1 MTDRLVRPDWVRRIN
16 LMAGSVGG
24 YARDLVPLDAGDL
37 LDTAVAAF
45 GGRPD
50 GDLGDPRWQERFE
63 ALVAAVD
70 AAGMHVVGRL
80 MTKQELLRSLRTRL
94 LLTAAIDAAP
104 EITRRPVTAPVII
117 TGPAR
122 SGTSIL
128 FELLAL
134 DPDLRAPTA
143 AEALHPVT
151 LPEARAG
158 AAGAAALP
166 ESRAVGAA
174 ALPESRAV
182 GAAALPE
189 SRAVG
194 AAALP
199 ESRAVGA
206 AALPE
211 SRAVGAAALPESR
224 AVGAAALP
232 ESRAVGAAA
241 LPESRAVGAAALPSC
256 RRGCCPARVSCR
268 RGCCPARVSCRRGA
282 ALPESRAVGAA
293 ALPESRAVGAAAL
306 PESRAVG
313 AAALPEPLVLS
324 ECEQEFWAD
333 VQPEFQALHEL
344 RSDLPV
350 ECVTV
355 TQGSFCGFHWS
366 MIVPMEGWLPDPAV
380 NYAYERQFLQVL
392 QHGAGPTQWVLK
404 TPAHLM
410 LLPLLFAEFEDAWVV
425 QTHRDP
431 AKTMPST
438 VSTTAM
444 IQWLRTDDVDVD
456 RAAQHVQA
464 VFAAGLNGSVD
475 LRTSGAVPAE
485 RFVDVHFTELM
496 GDPVSTM
503 SAAYAR
509 MGRDFTDNHAA
520 AVLDYLAHK
529 PKGKFGVH
537 RYQPEDWGFT
547 AESLREAMAPYID
560 HFGVTSEG

>member
-1 MTDRLVRPDWVRRIN
+1 MSRSPASLVPMTDRLVRPDWVRRLN

-24 YARDLVPLDAGDL
+24 HARDLVPLDAGNL
-37 LDTAVAAF
+37 LDTAVAAL
-45 GGRPD
+45 GGLPD

-104 EITRRPVTAPVII
+104 EITGRPVTAPVII

-134 DPDLRAPTA
+134 DPELRAPTA
-143 AEALHPVT
+143 AEALHPVA
-151 LPEARAG
+151 LPEAAG
-158 AAGAAALP
+158 AGAAALREPAGDSGGAGAAALP
-166 ESRAVGAA
+166 ESAGDSGGAGAA
-174 ALPESRAV
+174 ALRESAGDSGGA
-182 GAAALPE
+182 GAAALRE
-189 SRAVG
+189 SAGDSGGAG
-194 AAALP
+194 AAALR
-199 ESRAVGA
+199 ESAGDSGGAGA
-206 AALPE
+206 AALRE
-211 SRAVGAAALPESR
+211 SAGDSGGAGAAALR
-224 AVGAAALP
+224 
-232 ESRAVGAAA
+232 
-241 LPESRAVGAAALPSC
+241 
-256 RRGCCPARVSCR
+256 
-268 RGCCPARVSCRRGA
+268 
-282 ALPESRAVGAA
+282 
-293 ALPESRAVGAAAL
+293 
-306 PESRAVG
+306 
-313 AAALPEPLVLS
+313 EPLVLS

-410 LLPLLFAEFEDAWVV
+410 LLPLLFAEFDDAWVV

-485 RFVDVHFTELM
+485 RFVDVHFTELLA
-496 GDPVSTM
+496 DPVSTLR
-503 SAAYAR
+503 AAYAR

-560 HFGVTSEG
+560 HFGVAIEG

>member
-1 MTDRLVRPDWVRRIN
+1 MSRSPASLAPMADRLVRPDWVRRIN

-24 YARDLVPLDAGDL
+24 HARDLVPLDAGDL
-37 LDTAVAAF
+37 LDTAVAAL
-45 GGRPD
+45 GGRPA

-70 AAGMHVVGRL
+70 AVPMHVVGRL

-104 EITRRPVTAPVII
+104 EIARRPVTAPVII

-166 ESRAVGAA
+166 EPRAAGAA
-174 ALPESRAV
+174 ALPEA
-182 GAAALPE
+182 
-189 SRAVG
+189 
-194 AAALP
+194 
-199 ESRAVGA
+199 
-206 AALPE
+206 
-211 SRAVGAAALPESR
+211 
-224 AVGAAALP
+224 
-232 ESRAVGAAA
+232 
-241 LPESRAVGAAALPSC
+241 
-256 RRGCCPARVSCR
+256 
-268 RGCCPARVSCRRGA
+268 
-282 ALPESRAVGAA
+282 
-293 ALPESRAVGAAAL
+293 
-306 PESRAVG
+306 
-313 AAALPEPLVLS
+313 LVLS

-333 VQPEFQALHEL
+333 VQPEFRALHEL

-475 LRTSGAVPAE
+475 LRTSGVVPAE

-496 GDPVSTM
+496 ADPVSTLR
-503 SAAYAR
+503 AAYAR
-509 MGRDFTDNHAA
+509 MGRDFTDDHAA
-520 AVLDYLAHK
+520 AVLDYLANK

-560 HFGVTSEG
+560 HFGVASEG

>member
-1 MTDRLVRPDWVRRIN
+1 MSRSPASLAPMTERLVRPDWVRRIN

-24 YARDLVPLDAGDL
+24 HARDLVLIDAADM
-37 LDTAVAAF
+37 LDTAAVAL
-45 GGRPD
+45 GGLPG

-70 AAGMHVVGRL
+70 AAPMHVVGRL
-80 MTKQELLRSLRTRL
+80 MTKQELLRALRTRL
-94 LLTAAIDAAP
+94 LLTAAVDAAP
-104 EITRRPVTAPVII
+104 EIGDRPVTAPVII

-143 AEALHPVT
+143 AEALHPVA
-151 LPEARAG
+151 LPEAAVAPEAGAGAETGARAAVAPEAGAGARAETGARAATGAG
-158 AAGAAALP
+158 AAGAA
-166 ESRAVGAA
+166 GA
-174 ALPESRAV
+174 
-182 GAAALPE
+182 G
-189 SRAVG
+189 
-194 AAALP
+194 
-199 ESRAVGA
+199 
-206 AALPE
+206 
-211 SRAVGAAALPESR
+211 
-224 AVGAAALP
+224 
-232 ESRAVGAAA
+232 
-241 LPESRAVGAAALPSC
+241 
-256 RRGCCPARVSCR
+256 
-268 RGCCPARVSCRRGA
+268 
-282 ALPESRAVGAA
+282 
-293 ALPESRAVGAAAL
+293 
-306 PESRAVG
+306 
-313 AAALPEPLVLS
+313 ALPEPLVLS

-350 ECVTV
+350 ECVTI

-366 MIVPMEGWLPDPAV
+366 MIASMDAWLPDPAV

-410 LLPLLFAEFEDAWVV
+410 LLPLLYAEFGDAWVV

-444 IQWLRTDDVDVD
+444 IQWMRSDDVDVD
-456 RAAQHVQA
+456 RAARNILA
-464 VFAAGLNGSVD
+464 VFTAGLNGSVD
-475 LRTSGAVPAE
+475 MRASGMVPAD

-496 GDPVSTM
+496 SDPVAAL

-509 MGRDFTDNHAA
+509 MGRDFTGDHAA
-520 AVLDYLAHK
+520 AVLDYLARK

-547 AESLREAMAPYID
+547 AEGLRQAMAPYID
-560 HFGVTSEG
+560 HFGVATEG

>member
-1 MTDRLVRPDWVRRIN
+1 MTATPSTLAPMTERLVRPDWVRRIN

-24 YARDLVPLDAGDL
+24 HARDLVPLDAADML
-37 LDTAVAAF
+37 ATAVATL
-45 GGRPD
+45 GGLPE
-50 GDLGDPRWQERFE
+50 GDLGDSRWQERFE

-70 AAGMHVVGRL
+70 SAPMHVVGRL

-104 EITRRPVTAPVII
+104 KITRRPVTAPVII

-143 AEALHPVT
+143 AEALHPVALPEPAGDSGVAGAVA
-151 LPEARAG
+151 LPEAAG
-158 AAGAAALP
+158 DSGGAGAAALP
-166 ESRAVGAA
+166 EAAGDSGGAGAV
-174 ALPESRAV
+174 ALPEAAGDSGGAGAV
-182 GAAALPE
+182 ALPE
-189 SRAVG
+189 AAGDSGVAGAV
-194 AAALP
+194 
-199 ESRAVGA
+199 
-206 AALPE
+206 
-211 SRAVGAAALPESR
+211 
-224 AVGAAALP
+224 
-232 ESRAVGAAA
+232 
-241 LPESRAVGAAALPSC
+241 
-256 RRGCCPARVSCR
+256 
-268 RGCCPARVSCRRGA
+268 
-282 ALPESRAVGAA
+282 
-293 ALPESRAVGAAAL
+293 
-306 PESRAVG
+306 
-313 AAALPEPLVLS
+313 ALPEPLVLS

-350 ECVTV
+350 ECVTI
-355 TQGSFCGFHWS
+355 TQGSFCGFHWN
-366 MIVPMEGWLPDPAV
+366 MIISRGNWLPDPAV

-410 LLPLLFAEFEDAWVV
+410 LLPLLYSEFSDAWVV

-456 RAAQHVQA
+456 SAAQNIQA

-475 LRTSGAVPAE
+475 LRTSGAVPAD

-496 GDPVSTM
+496 SDPVSTLR
-503 SAAYAR
+503 AAYAR
-509 MGRDFTDNHAA
+509 MGRDFTDDHAA

-560 HFGVTSEG
+560 HFGVTRE